1 MCVNCDSVQVWEC
14 DSCREHREG
23 MARSNFSQDPG
34 GVWFWAVTT
43 CPCLH
48 FIVPTLSSSVVG
60 WLRMDPITYLFT
72 VKKMMAI
79 TMLITAL
86 PSWVSSSLPHL

>member
-1 MCVNCDSVQVWEC
+1 
-14 DSCREHREG
+14 

-86 PSWVSSSLPHL
+86 PSWVSSSLPHLSHFLIHIIIFVW